1 MSGNSLEIL
10 DVSLR
15 YGSKTIFDKMSIKL
29 PQNNNLLIAGPN
41 GSGKTSLLRILA
53 GELKPDSGQINVQQ
67 SIYMPVSPVNPGF
80 RNISEYLQ
88 LTGGAQT
95 HPLTYVG
102 DVADR
107 LTHKSMNDL
116 SSGEFKSAA
125 LARVLSIQR
134 RVYLLDEPTITLDK
148 VAIDNLIEAI
158 RELNSRG
165 CSVVI
170 STNNPE
176 DLQEIKWSEIHLG

>member
-1 MSGNSLEIL
+1 MSVNSLEIR

-15 YGSKTIFDKMSIKL
+15 YERKIILDRLSTTL
-29 PQNNNLLIAGPN
+29 PQNSNLLITGAN

-67 SIYMPVSPVNPGF
+67 CIYMPVSPVNPGF

-88 LTGGAQT
+88 LTGGAKT
-95 HPLTYVG
+95 HSLNYVG
-102 DVADR
+102 NVAGR
-107 LTHKSMNDL
+107 LSHKSMKDL
-116 SSGEFKSAA
+116 SSGEFKAAA

-134 RVYLLDEPTITLDK
+134 RVYLLDEPTTTLDMF
-148 VAIDNLIEAI
+148 AIDNLTKAI

-176 DLQEIKWSEIHLG
+176 DLREIKWSEIHLG